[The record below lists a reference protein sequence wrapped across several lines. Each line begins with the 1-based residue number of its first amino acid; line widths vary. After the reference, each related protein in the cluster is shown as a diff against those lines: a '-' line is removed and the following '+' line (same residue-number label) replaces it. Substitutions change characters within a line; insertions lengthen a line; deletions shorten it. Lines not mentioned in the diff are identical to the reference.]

1 MSEHYAIPFEGKYVD
16 SLSAA
21 WDLPLEGDGA
31 VVVFAHGAGAPMESP
46 FMAEIAAALA
56 SAGSPVLRFA
66 YPYTERA
73 AREERRMPP
82 DRMPTLLEAHKLAC
96 EYARERFPGRPL
108 VLAGKSMGGRASTML
123 AAEGEECA
131 AIVLFGY
138 PLQRPKAPHKPRVAH
153 FPDVRVPTLFLQ
165 GTRDQLAPLGPL
177 REHLPSL
184 GAEHTL
190 EIIDGA
196 DHGFSIRKTDPDVP
210 YRPPEEVQ
218 ADLVARTLTFL
229 KRHGLA

>member
-1 MSEHYAIPFEGKYVD
+1 
-16 SLSAA
+16 
-21 WDLPLEGDGA
+21 
-31 VVVFAHGAGAPMESP
+31 
-46 FMAEIAAALA
+46 
-56 SAGSPVLRFA
+56 
-66 YPYTERA
+66 
-73 AREERRMPP
+73 MPP
-82 DRMPTLLEAHKLAC
+82 DRMPVLLEAHKLAC
-96 EYARERFPGRPL
+96 EHARERFPDRPL

-165 GTRDQLAPLGPL
+165 GTRDPLAPLEPL

-218 ADLVARTLTFL
+218 ADLVARTLAFL